1 MSKIKYDIYADRQQF
16 LEKLVKIEDE
26 TIKEEV
32 AKQQALKTDK
42 VDLMQSVDINK
53 QKDNDLVDVDAE
65 EERSHRVRGQEEG
78 EDGEG
83 KYIDEDANNY

>member
-1 MSKIKYDIYADRQQF
+1 

-32 AKQQALKTDK
+32 AKQQALKSDK
-42 VDLMQSVDINK
+42 VELMQAVDINK
-53 QKDNDLVDVDAE
+53 KADNDLVDVDAD
-65 EERSHRVRGQEEG
+65 EERSSRRGRQDVEG

>member
-1 MSKIKYDIYADRQQF
+1 M
-16 LEKLVKIEDE
+16 EKLVKIEDE

-32 AKQQALKTDK
+32 AKQQALKSDK
-42 VDLMQSVDINK
+42 VELMQAVDINK
-53 QKDNDLVDVDAE
+53 KADNDLVDVDAD
-65 EERSHRVRGQEEG
+65 EERSSRRGRQDVEG

>member
-1 MSKIKYDIYADRQQF
+1 

-32 AKQQALKTDK
+32 AKQQAQKSDK
-42 VDLMQSVDINK
+42 VELMQAVDINK
-53 QKDNDLVDVDAE
+53 KADNDLVDVDAD
-65 EERSHRVRGQEEG
+65 EERSSRRGRQDVEG

>member
-1 MSKIKYDIYADRQQF
+1 M
-16 LEKLVKIEDE
+16 EKLVKIEDE

-32 AKQQALKTDK
+32 AKQQAQKSDK
-42 VDLMQSVDINK
+42 VELMQAVDINK
-53 QKDNDLVDVDAE
+53 KADNDLVDVDAD
-65 EERSHRVRGQEEG
+65 EERSTRRGRQDVEG